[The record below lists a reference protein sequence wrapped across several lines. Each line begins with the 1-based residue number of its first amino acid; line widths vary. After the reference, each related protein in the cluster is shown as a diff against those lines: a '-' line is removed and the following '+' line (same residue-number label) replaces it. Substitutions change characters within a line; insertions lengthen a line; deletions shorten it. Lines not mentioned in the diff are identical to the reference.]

1 MKTPARQSFFWQER
15 SDEGFSTVGMVL
27 ALLISLSL
35 IFTCAKVYEV
45 NTVSAQVQ
53 ETADAAALAAENVVG
68 EFYIVVT
75 ICDAVTFTLS
85 LTALVVMGIGVVC
98 ACIPP
103 TAALSKGLIDAS
115 AKINKARDSF
125 YDSAQKSLETLQKA
139 LPFIATVK
147 AQQVMAA
154 NSSEG
159 SSNFYGIVV
168 LAPWEDKWRSAQF

>member
-1 MKTPARQSFFWQER
+1 MNVPGWQKMPRFSKVLKSVRVARNYQDFERRSVFWER
-15 SDEGFSTVGMVL
+15 GSDAGFSTVGMVL

-53 ETADAAALAAENVVG
+53 ETADAASLAAENVVG

-85 LTALVVMGIGVVC
+85 LTALVVMGVGVVC

-103 TAALSKGLIDAS
+103 TAALSKGLMTH
-115 AKINKARDSF
+115 R
-125 YDSAQKSLETLQKA
+125 E
-139 LPFIATVK
+139 
-147 AQQVMAA
+147 
-154 NSSEG
+154 
-159 SSNFYGIVV
+159 
-168 LAPWEDKWRSAQF
+168 R